1 MGMTLRS
8 IVFNPY
14 TLAFIFIV
22 IALLILTLG
31 LFFL

>member
-14 TLAFIFIV
+14 TLAFIFIF
-22 IALLILTLG
+22 IAVLILAIG